1 MKLIPN
7 IVGIY
12 YAHLTGSP
20 PIKLGT
26 RSRTYAK
33 RLAKAARLEE
43 IEFAARAKLLTAE
56 AVQRLTSDSRITGE
70 QALVKWRDLAG
81 TKLGLSPTTL
91 YGYESN
97 IRRFL
102 VLTKLADKP
111 ITTASF
117 SDVDDYVNAH
127 DGTTASTRNSRR
139 SSLENFFKVCA
150 DEGFIVRNPAGLTK
164 VRMHRLTF
172 EQKEKQTREPFTELE
187 LDVLSTVEDPFWKVA
202 IHLSLNYGLRLAD
215 ISQLEWAS
223 FAKRGQIIVW
233 TDKRDRRVEMPLLD
247 ETTVLMSAIR
257 RGPSPWVFPVHAALT
272 ADLNKRATHSTY
284 FGRILRRLG
293 IEGKSFHCLRHT
305 FASRR
310 AAHGDTIDEIR
321 IRMGHAS
328 TVTTEG
334 YVHPK

>member
-12 YAHLTGSP
+12 YAHLTGSS

-26 RSRTYAK
+26 RSRTEAK

-111 ITTASF
+111 ITMASF
-117 SDVDDYVNAH
+117 SDVDHFVNAR
-127 DGTTASTRNSRR
+127 DGTSAGTRNGRR
-139 SSLENFFKVCA
+139 ASLENFFKVCA
-150 DEGFIVRNPAGLTK
+150 SEGYTIRNPSALAK
-164 VRMHRLTF
+164 VKMHRLTF
-172 EQKEKQTREPFTELE
+172 EQKEKQTREPFTPLE
-187 LDVLSTVEDPFWKVA
+187 LDVLSTVEDPFWKAA

-247 ETTVLMSAIR
+247 ETTVLISAIR